1 MVIVATSGSNLNAP
15 TIYVEVSTLAAA
27 STAGSDWAGDDVR
40 ETRAQKLVESTHDFV
55 GDGVALARYVLPSLA
70 RVYGSCRGCF
80 CAGRSRAA
88 AWDYSER

>member
-1 MVIVATSGSNLNAP
+1 MVIVATSGSSNLNAP

-55 GDGVALARYVLPSLA
+55 GDGVALAWYVLSSLA

-80 CAGRSRAA
+80 CA
-88 AWDYSER
+88 